1 MIITKKKPNEEIDEM
16 IAPFEKLFVVGCGTC
31 ATKCM
36 TGGEEQVNEIVE
48 RLGERVVGYQVVEE
62 PCDKR
67 LNRRDLREYK
77 KKIEAAD
84 AVIVMSC
91 GVGVQAI
98 ADYADKVVIP
108 ATDTMFMGETE
119 RFGIFHNRCYACGD
133 CILDETGGICPITR
147 CAKGLLN
154 GPCGGF
160 VEGKCEVGGYEED
173 CAWTLIYNRLK
184 DQDRLE
190 LFTKFRPPR
199 DYSKKTLAYHHT
211 TR

>member
-1 MIITKKKPNEEIDEM
+1 
-16 IAPFEKLFVVGCGTC
+16 
-31 ATKCM
+31 M
-36 TGGEEQVNEIVE
+36 TGGEEQVRELVD
-48 RLGERVVGYQVVEE
+48 RLGDKIVGYQMVEE

-67 LNRRDLREYK
+67 LNRRDLKEYK
-77 KKIEAAD
+77 EKIQEAD
-84 AVIVMSC
+84 AIVVMSC

-98 ADYADKVVIP
+98 SDYADKVVLP

-119 RFGIFHNRCYACGD
+119 RFGIFHNRCNACGD

-160 VEGKCEVGGYEED
+160 VDGKCEVGEYSED

-184 DQDRLE
+184 DQERLE

-199 DYSKKTLAYHHT
+199 DFSKKTLMYTHR

>member
-1 MIITKKKPNEEIDEM
+1 MIITKKKSDEDIDAM
-16 IAPFEKLFVVGCGTC
+16 IEPFSKLFVVGCGTC

-36 TGGEEQVNEIVE
+36 TGGEEQVKELVV
-48 RLGERVVGYQVVEE
+48 RLGDRVIGSQIVEE

-77 KKIEAAD
+77 AKIEEAD
-84 AVIVMSC
+84 AIVVMSC

-98 ADYADKVVIP
+98 SDYADKVVLP

-119 RFGIFHNRCYACGD
+119 RFGIFHNRCNACGD

-173 CAWTLIYNRLK
+173 CAWTLIYERLR
-184 DQDRLE
+184 DQDRIE
-190 LFTKFRPPR
+190 LFTMFRPPR
-199 DYSKKTLAYHHT
+199 DFSKKTLAYHHT

>member
-1 MIITKKKPNEEIDEM
+1 MIITKRKSDEEIDEM
-16 IAPFEKLFVVGCGTC
+16 TAPFQKLFVVGCGTC

-36 TGGEEQVNEIVE
+36 TGGEDQVNELME
-48 RLGERVVGYQVVEE
+48 RLGDKVIGHQIVEE

-67 LNRRDLREYK
+67 LNRRDLKEYK
-77 KKIEAAD
+77 EKISEAD
-84 AVIVMSC
+84 AIVVMSC

-98 ADYADKVVIP
+98 SDYADKVVIP
-108 ATDTMFMGETE
+108 GTDTMFMGETE
-119 RFGIFHNRCYACGD
+119 RFGIFHNRCNACGE
-133 CILDETGGICPITR
+133 CILDETGGVCPITR

-160 VEGKCEVGGYEED
+160 VEGKCEVGGYEEE

-199 DYSKKTLAYHHT
+199 DFSKKTLAYHHT